1 MRQGLMNEDTHR
13 WCMDVDR
20 EAQEGKECD
29 RLLVEDEAKTGG
41 LLQAKRTNIVRV
53 LVWKASTGKLQS
65 ARAKRS
71 QS

>member
-1 MRQGLMNEDTHR
+1 MRQGLVNEDTHR
-13 WCMDVDR
+13 WCMDVYR

-53 LVWKASTGKLQS
+53 LVWKAARRKLQS
-65 ARAKRS
+65 ARAMRTRF
-71 QS
+71 